1 MLILALKEILQD
13 QLRIFQDACFKG
25 SEIHQLTIMY
35 RVEHTNHDFIL
46 NSVFQNIYKLI
57 LHAPILHQYCLP
69 YLSGYKNLLF
79 R

>member
-25 SEIHQLTIMY
+25 SEIHQLAIMY
-35 RVEHTNHDFIL
+35 RVEHTSHDFIL